1 MNDIKI
7 GSNRSFG
14 LVFFI
19 VFFIISIYPILN
31 NGDIRIWSLILS
43 FVFLILGLLNS
54 KILSPLNKIWF
65 KFGIFLGKFISPI
78 IMGLI
83 FFVVVT
89 PIGLL
94 MRVLRKDL
102 LNLKFNNHI
111 VTKEYYVNDY
121 GNQIIYF
128 TKSIYFRIRE
138 ILHKE
143 KFPIDNKDLYPG
155 DYLIDIA
162 KNIIEQNPNFDFD
175 NFDKISKELTKL
187 SVQESIKLIKF
198 NLNNLGISH
207 DNFASETEIVLNNE
221 VEQVV
226 DKL

>member
-1 MNDIKI
+1 MKIILNKNKMTILGNYHQKKLVEMNLVPATQEKNISIVMDLYNKIIMNDIKI

-14 LVFFI
+14 LVFFV

-102 LNLKFNNHI
+102 LNLKFSNHKSYWI
-111 VTKEYYVNDY
+111 EKKGPESKMR
-121 GNQIIYF
+121 NQF
-128 TKSIYFRIRE
+128 
-138 ILHKE
+138 
-143 KFPIDNKDLYPG
+143 
-155 DYLIDIA
+155 
-162 KNIIEQNPNFDFD
+162 
-175 NFDKISKELTKL
+175 
-187 SVQESIKLIKF
+187 
-198 NLNNLGISH
+198 
-207 DNFASETEIVLNNE
+207 
-221 VEQVV
+221 
-226 DKL
+226 